1 MWKRVAPVYMVSP
14 MASICE
20 TYRHSEQKQVSKFC
34 TSKREKNTKTHPE
47 KPKVGETVCVLG
59 AGEDESGKKRLR
71 MDARRRHRM
80 QHKAGKL
87 DRIQT
92 SLSTKNPQAMRF
104 SQSLG
109 TSGLAGAVRFELTA
123 RGFGV
128 DVGERTRER
137 EKADVIRFPPK
148 VPERA
153 VLVWC
158 CELFLEKDCVSTTTS
173 SFERKAPPP
182 GGWPS

>member
-1 MWKRVAPVYMVSP
+1 MWKRVALVYMVSP

-71 MDARRRHRM
+71 MDARGRHRM

-104 SQSLG
+104 SQCLG
-109 TSGLAGAVRFELTA
+109 TRIL
-123 RGFGV
+123 
-128 DVGERTRER
+128 
-137 EKADVIRFPPK
+137 
-148 VPERA
+148 
-153 VLVWC
+153 C
-158 CELFLEKDCVSTTTS
+158 FLSKND
-173 SFERKAPPP
+173 AL
-182 GGWPS
+182 G